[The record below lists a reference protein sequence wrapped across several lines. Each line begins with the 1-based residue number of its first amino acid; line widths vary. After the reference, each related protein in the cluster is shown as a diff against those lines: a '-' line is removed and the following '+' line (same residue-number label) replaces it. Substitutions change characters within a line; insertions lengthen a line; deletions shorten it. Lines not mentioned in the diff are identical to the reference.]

1 MTGVPAVVAVRVD
14 VPPAPYDVLVG
25 SGILGEVATTVGDRR
40 RVAVVS
46 QARVAELYAARLL
59 EALPSAE
66 LFLMGDGEDHKTIA
80 TVGDLARRFAAAG
93 LLRDDAVVALGG
105 GVVGD
110 TAGFAA
116 AVYHRGVDVVQV
128 PTTLL
133 AQVDSAIGGK
143 TGVNLPEGKNLVGA
157 FHQPIGVVAD
167 VATLADLPA
176 REYRS
181 GLGEVAKYALLEG
194 VGGELDTLL
203 REESTAVLGREPT
216 VLADLVRRCAT
227 IKARVVAG
235 DPEERTGSRATLN
248 LGHTLAHALETAG
261 RHRLTHGEAV
271 AVGLVFAGALAEA
284 TGRIDAATAD
294 RYRSLPAALGLPV
307 RVPAGP
313 AGGAAGGGTD
323 GASEGDDGVEVGSD
337 ALLALMRRD
346 KKAAGGFTFVLPG
359 PGGVERVDDPPAGA
373 LARAF
378 AAVGVRG

>member
-1 MTGVPAVVAVRVD
+1 VAGVVEVELPSGSYEVT
-14 VPPAPYDVLVG
+14 VG
-25 SGILGEVATTVGDRR
+25 SGILAAAAAAVRDRR

-46 QARVAELYAARLL
+46 QAAVADLYAARLL
-59 EALPSAE
+59 DDLPQAE
-66 LFLMGDGEDHKTIA
+66 LFLMGDGEEHKTLA
-80 TVGDLARRFAAAG
+80 TVDDLTRRFAAAG
-93 LLRDDAVVALGG
+93 ILRGDAVVALGG

-157 FHQPIGVVAD
+157 FHQPVAVVAD
-167 VATLADLPA
+167 VSTLASLPA

-194 VGGELDTLL
+194 VGGDLDTLL
-203 REESTAVLGREPT
+203 REDVTDVLGRDPA
-216 VLADLVRRCAT
+216 VLAALVLRCAAV
-227 IKARVVAG
+227 KARVVAA
-235 DPEERTGSRATLN
+235 DPEERSGSRATLN

-261 RHRLTHGEAV
+261 RHALTHGEAV
-271 AVGLVFAGALAEA
+271 AVGLAFAGALAEA
-284 TGRIDAATAD
+284 LGRVDAATAE

-307 RVPAGP
+307 RVPAGVGNGSAP
-313 AGGAAGGGTD
+313 SGAAPAPGSGSAPGPVAD
-323 GASEGDDGVEVGSD
+323 PGAD

-346 KKAAGGFTFVLPG
+346 KKSAGGFTFVLPG
-359 PGGVERVDDPPAGA
+359 PGGVDRVDDPPAGA

>member
-1 MTGVPAVVAVRVD
+1 MAGVVEVELPSGSYEVT
-14 VPPAPYDVLVG
+14 VG
-25 SGILGEVATTVGDRR
+25 SGILAAAAAAVRDRR

-46 QARVAELYAARLL
+46 QAAVADLYAARLL
-59 EALPSAE
+59 DDLPQAE
-66 LFLMGDGEDHKTIA
+66 LFLMGDGEEHKTLA
-80 TVGDLARRFAAAG
+80 TVDDLTRRFAAAG
-93 LLRDDAVVALGG
+93 ILRGDAVVALGG

-157 FHQPIGVVAD
+157 FHQPVAVVAD
-167 VATLADLPA
+167 VSTLASLPA

-194 VGGELDTLL
+194 VGGDLDTLL
-203 REESTAVLGREPT
+203 REDVTDVLGRDPA
-216 VLADLVRRCAT
+216 VLAALVLRCAAV
-227 IKARVVAG
+227 KARVVAA
-235 DPEERTGSRATLN
+235 DPEERSGSRATLN

-261 RHRLTHGEAV
+261 RHALTHGEAV
-271 AVGLVFAGALAEA
+271 AVGLAFAGALAEA
-284 TGRIDAATAD
+284 LGRVDAATAE

-307 RVPAGP
+307 RVPAGVGNGSAP
-313 AGGAAGGGTD
+313 SGAAPAPGSGSAPGPVAD
-323 GASEGDDGVEVGSD
+323 PGAD

-346 KKAAGGFTFVLPG
+346 KKSAGGFTFVLPG
-359 PGGVERVDDPPAGA
+359 PGGVDRVDDPPAGA